1 VVAGEVK
8 DLALE
13 TARATERIRRVVDTV
28 RGDVGATGAALAVI
42 QQVIGEV
49 VDAQDTITSAVA
61 EQTAA
66 TAQAREAMR
75 GASRE
80 AARMAGELQRIA
92 VPG

>member
-13 TARATERIRRVVDTV
+13 TARATGRIRQVVDAV
-28 RGDVGATGAALAVI
+28 RGDVGATGAALATI
-42 QQVIGEV
+42 RQVIGEV
-49 VDAQDTITSAVA
+49 VAAQDTIASAVE

-66 TAQAREAMR
+66 AAEAQQAIS

-80 AARMAGELQRIA
+80 AARMARELQQIA
-92 VPG
+92 VPD